1 MLTVI
6 IEESRDFFLAKF
18 HSSAPV
24 ICFKINSKLLYYT
37 NLLLLY
43 FSPYDLNFRNPPPP
57 LPPKKNSVCLTPT
70 GLTNTAPSNVFQPS
84 LLVRTP
90 SDSSSGIN
98 NNNRSNN
105 GPSHLVVTPLN
116 RRTQQRYRVEAKR
129 NSILSSDEEDDD
141 QHFSTT
147 HRHSLV
153 RFILSFFDMVFGGIY
168 IYIFLFGKMTNNIF

>member
-1 MLTVI
+1 MYY
-6 IEESRDFFLAKF
+6 
-18 HSSAPV
+18 
-24 ICFKINSKLLYYT
+24 NSCIFI
-37 NLLLLY
+37 
-43 FSPYDLNFRNPPPP
+43 FSPYDLNFRNAPPP
-57 LPPKKNSVCLTPT
+57 LPPKKNSCLTPT

-90 SDSSSGIN
+90 SNSSSGIN
-98 NNNRSNN
+98 NNNQGSNN

-129 NSILSSDEEDDD
+129 NSILSSDEEDDEQ

-153 RFILSFFDMVFGGIY
+153 RIFCFILTYSI
-168 IYIFLFGKMTNNIF
+168 IICCC